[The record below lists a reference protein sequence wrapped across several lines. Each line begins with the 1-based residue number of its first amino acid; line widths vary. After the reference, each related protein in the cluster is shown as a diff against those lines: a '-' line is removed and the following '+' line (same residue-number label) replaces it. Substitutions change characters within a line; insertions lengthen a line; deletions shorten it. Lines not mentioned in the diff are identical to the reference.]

1 MLDVQM
7 SRTGWQQQL
16 QLHRVLV
23 NPFLYQFWHG
33 AHHLLT
39 SHQLEGLCRQTLPFI
54 SFQGFLTGREV
65 SGLGKQQRSAGFSQ
79 LDNPPC

>member
-39 SHQLEGLCRQTLPFI
+39 SHQA
-54 SFQGFLTGREV
+54 GRAV
-65 SGLGKQQRSAGFSQ
+65 
-79 LDNPPC
+79 